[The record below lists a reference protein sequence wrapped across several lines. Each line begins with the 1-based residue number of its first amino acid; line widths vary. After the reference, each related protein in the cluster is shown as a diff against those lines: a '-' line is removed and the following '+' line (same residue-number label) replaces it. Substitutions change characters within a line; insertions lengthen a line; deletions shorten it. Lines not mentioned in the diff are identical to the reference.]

1 MVASNHEA
9 PVEVNK
15 WVITV
20 AVMAGTFMEIVDTTV
35 VNVALPHIAGSLS
48 TGLDESTWVLTSYLV
63 SNAIVMPLTAWLSA
77 RFGRKRLLM
86 LCLALFT
93 GASVLCGLSTSLGEL
108 IFFRVLQ
115 GSGGG
120 GLQPL
125 SQAILLETFPVE
137 ERGMAMAVYGMGAI
151 VAPIVGPV
159 MGGWITDNLTWHWAF
174 FINLPVGL
182 ISLLLTWLFIF
193 DPEYIRKQR
202 IGGLDYWGV
211 GLLIVGVGAL
221 QVVLDKGQRDDWFSS
236 AFITRLSIIAALA
249 FVVLIYRELKTKH
262 PFVDLR
268 LFKERNYASGV
279 TLFFFFRF
287 VLYGSLVL
295 LPLFLQ
301 TLMGYDATL
310 AGEVLA
316 WGGISALIMMP
327 IVGRLCSLVDNRILV
342 AVGLLINAVA
352 TYYMSQYN
360 PQISYFAAAWP
371 RFLQGIGLGMTFVAL
386 IALTFSRVSREKM
399 GNATGIFNLLRNL
412 GGSFGIAVATTVL
425 SRRAQFH
432 QSRLVEHVTAL
443 SLPLQDWLRRAGGI
457 FSIHV
462 DPAQLWKAP
471 QVLAGLYHEVLRQAQ
486 MLSFC
491 DDYWYFTLL
500 FLVLL
505 PLVFLM
511 RSGPVSDQAEIE
523 EMEAFS

>member
-1 MVASNHEA
+1 MNQAA
-9 PVEVNK
+9 DFDQVNK
-15 WVITV
+15 WLVTV
-20 AVMAGTFMEIVDTTV
+20 AVLAGTFMELVDTTV

-48 TGLDESTWVLTSYLV
+48 AGVDESTWVLTSYLV
-63 SNAIVMPLTAWLSA
+63 TNAIVMPLTAWLSA

-93 GASVLCGLSTSLGEL
+93 GASMLCGLATSLGEL
-108 IFFRVLQ
+108 IFFRVFQ
-115 GSGGG
+115 GAGGG
-120 GLQPL
+120 ALQPI
-125 SQAILLETFPVE
+125 SQAIILEAFPVQ
-137 ERGMAMAVYGMGAI
+137 ERGMAMAVYGIGVI

-159 MGGWITDNLTWHWAF
+159 MGGWITDNLSWHWAF

-182 ISLLLTWLFIF
+182 VSLLLTKLFIF
-193 DPEYIRKQR
+193 DPEYLRKQR

-221 QVVLDKGQRDDWFSS
+221 QIVLDKGQRDDWFSS
-236 AFITRLSIIAALA
+236 AFITRLAIIAAIGFIA
-249 FVVLIYRELKTKH
+249 LIYRELKAKH
-262 PFVDLR
+262 PFVDLS

-279 TLFFFFRF
+279 TIFFFYRF

-295 LPLFLQ
+295 LPLYLQ

-327 IVGRLCSLVDNRILV
+327 IVGRLCSLMDNRILV
-342 AVGLLINAVA
+342 VIGLLINAVA
-352 TYYMSQYN
+352 AYYMSQYN
-360 PQISYFAAAWP
+360 TQISYFAATWP
-371 RFLQGIGLGMTFVAL
+371 RVLQGVGLALTFVPL
-386 IALTFSRVSREKM
+386 IALTMSRVSQEKM

-412 GGSFGIAVATTVL
+412 GGSFGIAVATTL
-425 SRRAQFH
+425 LARREQFH

-443 SLPLQDWLRRAGGI
+443 SLPLQNWVRRAGGM
-457 FSIHV
+457 FSSRIDSAH
-462 DPAQLWKAP
+462 LWQAP
-471 QVLAGLYHEVLRQAQ
+471 QVLAGVYHEVVRQAQ

-491 DDYWYFTLL
+491 DDYWFFTLL

-505 PLVFLM
+505 PLVFIM
-511 RSGPVSDQAEIE
+511 RPGPVSDQAEIE
-523 EMEAFS
+523 ELEAFS